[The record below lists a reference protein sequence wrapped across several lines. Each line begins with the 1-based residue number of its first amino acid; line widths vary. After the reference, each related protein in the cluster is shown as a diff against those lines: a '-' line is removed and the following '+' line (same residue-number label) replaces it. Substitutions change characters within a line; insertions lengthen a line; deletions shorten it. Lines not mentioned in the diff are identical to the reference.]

1 MILVLQVPN
10 IYKYILREEID
21 VISQG
26 NLPSEQLHLPD
37 FWQT

>member
-10 IYKYILREEID
+10 IYKYILREETD

-26 NLPSEQLHLPD
+26 NLPTKQLHLPD

>member
-1 MILVLQVPN
+1 MILALQVPN
-10 IYKYILREEID
+10 IYKYILREEIE

-26 NLPSEQLHLPD
+26 NLPSKKLHLPD